1 MADLWWQL
9 GGVVFAVVAVFGLV
23 LLWAGHKDRW
33 PR

>member
-1 MADLWWQL
+1 MADLWWNL
-9 GGVVFAVVAVFGLV
+9 AGAVFAVVAVLGLV